1 MHVVCGGEASI
12 LRLRIE
18 SLRVGF
24 QDDGRNTCL
33 VVALWA
39 MDFGV
44 ASRQSEMMQRHTGM
58 VLAL

>member
-1 MHVVCGGEASI
+1 MHVVCVGASI

-18 SLRVGF
+18 SLKVGF
-24 QDDGRNTCL
+24 QNDGRNACL
-33 VVALWA
+33 PVALWA
-39 MDFGV
+39 TYFGV